1 MFRIDWISA
10 FALGTMIYVSS
21 AVSRPLIFNCQAL
34 RVEGMPAEWRQVDRV
49 EIDEA
54 RNEITFAIART
65 LGTADEKAWTFANTQ
80 GDQIAFERV
89 DDTLRIVALRL
100 AAPMAI
106 WVETSSVRSVRL
118 VALNKFGVE
127 LADFVCR

>member
-1 MFRIDWISA
+1 
-10 FALGTMIYVSS
+10 
-21 AVSRPLIFNCQAL
+21 
-34 RVEGMPAEWRQVDRV
+34 MPAEWRQVDRV